1 MLDGDLVLDGTP
13 AGDGMLDL
21 DGEIHIGMVVD
32 FGVLHIITMDMV
44 RLEEIE
50 SHTIE
55 VLEIED
61 LEMLMQGITEAEV
74 PTIVDLETI
83 TIIDQEVA
91 RTIIA
96 VATIIEEESPLTI
109 IEEQEPQHILEQL
122 DHQIMARTRDQD
134 QTMLI
139 EAALDHTEEV
149 PEVQVQGVILD
160 LEVAAAEV
168 LDLTEAADLVE
179 VADLDLAVA
188 VEEEEVVAEEVK
200 IHF

>member
-21 DGEIHIGMVVD
+21 DGEIHIGMAVD

-44 RLEEIE
+44 HLEEIE

-61 LEMLMQGITEAEV
+61 LEMHMQVTSEVEV

-91 RTIIA
+91 RTITV
-96 VATIIEEESPLTI
+96 VATTIEEESPLTI
-109 IEEQEPQHILEQL
+109 IEEQEPLHILEEL

-134 QTMLI
+134 QTTLI

-149 PEVQVQGVILD
+149 PEAQAQGVILD
-160 LEVAAAEV
+160 LEAAAAEV
-168 LDLTEAADLVE
+168 LDHTEAADLAE
-179 VADLDLAVA
+179 VADLDLVVA
-188 VEEEEVVAEEVK
+188 AEEEEVVEEEVK
-200 IHF
+200 ISF